1 MMKNIMIV
9 TLFFCL
15 FLLSENCVSTQEKL
29 EIKEEKLEATD
40 STKNIEEFENKQP
53 EQKRDEI
60 RNWSSYQGIMN
71 YSKAE
76 NKCKS
81 LKMRLPTLAELK
93 LAHDEG
99 ITSEW
104 KENANGYFSSD
115 KFDNNLFPGLHFV
128 FDLNMNDY
136 YHNGTTNSLYHVRCH
151 K

>member
-1 MMKNIMIV
+1 MKNIMIV

-93 LAHDEG
+93 LATMKELLLNGKKMQMD
-99 ITSEW
+99 IFLLTSLIII
-104 KENANGYFSSD
+104 Y
-115 KFDNNLFPGLHFV
+115 FPGFIS
-128 FDLNMNDY
+128 F
-136 YHNGTTNSLYHVRCH
+136 SI
-151 K
+151 